1 MPGCNITGPKN
12 MLYKKIK
19 LHFLF
24 TALVL
29 TTLAFTFISP
39 LSSCQKNSECTA
51 VITVVDTV
59 GSTLSGAS
67 VRLYYDPKNGKGFVE
82 STQSTDG
89 SGKTTF
95 VFKLQAIFD
104 VDVTYSGKTASKAG
118 IVTLQPGSSVSKTI
132 TFK

>member
-1 MPGCNITGPKN
+1 
-12 MLYKKIK
+12 MLVKKTTIYKLLSTII
-19 LHFLF
+19 
-24 TALVL
+24 ALVAL
-29 TTLAFTFISP
+29 TIGLISP
-39 LSSCQKNSECTA
+39 LSSCRKNTDCTA
-51 VITVVDTV
+51 VVTVVDSV
-59 GSTLSGAS
+59 GATLSGAS

-104 VDVTYSGKTASKAG
+104 VDVTHSGNTATKAG